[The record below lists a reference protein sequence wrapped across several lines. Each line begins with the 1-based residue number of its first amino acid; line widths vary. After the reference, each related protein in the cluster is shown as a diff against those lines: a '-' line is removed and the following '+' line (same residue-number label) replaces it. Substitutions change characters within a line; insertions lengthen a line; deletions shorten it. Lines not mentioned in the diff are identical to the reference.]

1 LRRLRFGSLVRAMAK
16 RNVRKLVRH
25 HRGKLGFIVSH
36 FDGAPIHKNETSGQR
51 KRIDCAIVY
60 AVKFPRIFRSAGI
73 EMRDQFFAKLRQV
86 RVCSRQIARRQLPL
100 RIKCSLFADLNVLL
114 G

>member
-1 LRRLRFGSLVRAMAK
+1 MAK

-25 HRGKLGFIVSH
+25 HRGKLGFIVGH
-36 FDGAPIHKNETSGQR
+36 FDSAAVHKNETAVQR

-60 AVKFPRIFRSAGI
+60 AVKFPRIFRAPSI
-73 EMRDQFFAKLRQV
+73 EMRNQFFAKLRQV

-100 RIKCSLFADLNVLL
+100 CIKGSLFADLNVLL